1 MIARS
6 RTHLA
11 DSKVI
16 GYSKFRVSTPFS
28 LLEQIPDYKDK
39 SVDDILC
46 TCDGPELSFR
56 CVIDSSLEPERLHDA
71 SINWFLS
78 AMKNHLPPN
87 KRLLQKGYGSYD
99 TNVVFEILS
108 RSVNIPATRST

>member
-16 GYSKFRVSTPFS
+16 GYIKFRVSTPFS